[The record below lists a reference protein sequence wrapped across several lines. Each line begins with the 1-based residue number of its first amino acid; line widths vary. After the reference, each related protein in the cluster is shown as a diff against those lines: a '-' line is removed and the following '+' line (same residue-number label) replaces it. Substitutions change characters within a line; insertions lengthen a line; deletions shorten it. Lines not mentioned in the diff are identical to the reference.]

1 MTLSKTFKT
10 LLTRIRRTITRT
22 LRNTHLTSTKLTIS
36 FPPFVKLEIATETDA
51 AKPSGRRRRSTK
63 LA

>member
-10 LLTRIRRTITRT
+10 LLARTRRTIFRT
-22 LRNTHLTSTKLTIS
+22 LRANHLKSTKLTIS
-36 FPPFVKLEIATETDA
+36 FPPFVKLEIATETDVP
-51 AKPSGRRRRSTK
+51 KPAPRRRRSPK